1 MNESSKINILSL
13 TSDEAKKFFLNEKS
27 YCTLDLPKYISFQK
41 LLDSLS
47 NKLNNSTYQSIK
59 KKNPDQYENIN
70 YVLFH
75 SKDGGY
81 DWRPF
86 ELINPVMYISL
97 VNVLTKEENWQLI
110 INRFNEIDLKSVI
123 KCESIPDVDKIE
135 DLNKQKNQILNWWD
149 KTEQNS
155 IKLSLEYDYLFQTDI
170 VNCYSEIYTHSIAW
184 AIHQKEV
191 IKKNK
196 KSKDYFGNI
205 IDKHLQNMSYGQT
218 NGIPQGSILM
228 DFVAEILLKYADE
241 LITNHI
247 IKKHISKDD
256 FYILRYRDDYRIF
269 VNEVSLGREIM
280 KIIAEELTSLGL
292 KLNINK
298 TGYSDNVILS
308 SIKKDKLEFFKNTKN
323 NNLQKRLIQLYEF
336 SLKFP
341 NSGSVSKEMTKIREK
356 IEKMKNFSKENIE
369 VLISLVTEI
378 IYKNPRIYI
387 EGNAI
392 LSSLFLQIENEIQR
406 KNIIKKV
413 FKKLKKI
420 LNSGYFEIW
429 FQRATIKENEL
440 DIEYEENICKLVEGN
455 SINLWNIDWISDKGV
470 KKIFEDVKIINE
482 EEKEKMPKKI
492 DKSEIQIFDGY

>member
-1 MNESSKINILSL
+1 MNKSSKINILSL
-13 TSDEAKKFFLNEKS
+13 TSDEAKKFFLKEKS
-27 YCTLDLPKYISFQK
+27 YCTLELPKYISFQN

-47 NKLNNSTYQSIK
+47 NKLNDSSYQSIK
-59 KKNPDQYENIN
+59 KKNPEQYEDIN
-70 YVLFH
+70 YMLFH

-110 INRFNEIDLKSVI
+110 INRFVEIDSKSVI
-123 KCESIPDVDKIE
+123 KCESIPNVDKIE

-149 KTEQNS
+149 KIEQNS

-196 KSKDYFGNI
+196 KSKHYFGNA

-228 DFVAEILLKYADE
+228 DFIAEILLKYADE

-247 IKKHISKDD
+247 IKKDISKDD

-308 SIKKDKLEFFKNTKN
+308 SIKKDKLEFFKNIKN

-392 LSSLFLQIENEIQR
+392 LSYLFLQIEDEIQR

-429 FQRATIKENEL
+429 FQRATIKETGL

-455 SINLWNIDWISDKGV
+455 SINLWNIDWIDDKGI
-470 KKIFEDVKIINE
+470 KKIFEDIKIINE

-492 DKSEIQIFDGY
+492 DKSEIQIFDVY